1 MINCRHCGRP
11 NRVGSLFCE
20 QCGTSFLAER
30 PTSVQATRAKE
41 APVPPAPMTP
51 ATPVQTIPR
60 QPAARRRV
68 EEQRATPDPRSPA
81 EQVAPRLRLRLSSG
95 KTFELAGKHRYLI
108 GRRDERRGI
117 SPEVDLEDYNG
128 AASGVSREHAMIYVT
143 SEGVFIEDLES
154 INETHIN
161 NCRLLAG
168 QRYPLTDGEQLRLG
182 AVTLWVV
189 LT

>member
-1 MINCRHCGRP
+1 MP
-11 NRVGSLFCE
+11 S
-20 QCGTSFLAER
+20 
-30 PTSVQATRAKE
+30 TRAKE

-51 ATPVQTIPR
+51 ATPVHTIPR
-60 QPAARRRV
+60 QPAARRRAD
-68 EEQRATPDPRSPA
+68 EQRATLDPRSPA
-81 EQVAPRLRLRLSSG
+81 QRAPAELLAPRLRLRLSSG

-117 SPEVDLEDYNG
+117 SPEVDLEDWNG

-143 SEGVFIEDLES
+143 PEGVFIEDLES

-168 QRYPLTDGEQLRLG
+168 QRYPLADGEQLRLG
-182 AVTLWVV
+182 AVTLYV
-189 LT
+189 LVT